1 MFLGGQGGS
10 MGEGQWS
17 EAKCQF
23 LPLGHNIP
31 GLGKNGWQLLED
43 LEVLVARGRRRAS
56 SVPR

>member
-1 MFLGGQGGS
+1 

-23 LPLGHNIP
+23 LPLGYNIP

-43 LEVLVARGRRRAS
+43 LEVLVAKGRRRAS